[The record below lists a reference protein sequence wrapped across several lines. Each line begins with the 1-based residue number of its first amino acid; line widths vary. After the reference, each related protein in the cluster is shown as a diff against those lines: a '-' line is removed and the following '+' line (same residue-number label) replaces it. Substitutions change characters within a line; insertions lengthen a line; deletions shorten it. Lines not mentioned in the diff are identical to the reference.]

1 MDLGAKEVP
10 KLLVAMIE
18 VNSWVLFFP
27 LLVWNYDE
35 MSVLFSLPLLQQ
47 QLVFLDPGLGGSET
61 SCCGKI

>member
-27 LLVWNYDE
+27 LLVSNYDE
-35 MSVLFSLPLLQQ
+35 MSVLFHYHYYNNNNNNN
-47 QLVFLDPGLGGSET
+47 
-61 SCCGKI
+61 